1 MAFIYNLSDTWN
13 DAATTWNGIK
23 LAVTNTGSSASSN
36 LLNLTVTGATTASFV
51 VDKSGNLALNGTV
64 NKVTITA
71 PATAATLT
79 LADNSTFITSGAYSS
94 TFTFS
99 GTTTLTFPTSGTV
112 TALGNTTTGSGA
124 IVLATG
130 PSITLTNATGLPL
143 ATGVTGTLPI
153 ANGGTGQTTANAAF
167 NALVPSQGGN
177 NGKYLT
183 TDGSNTSWATNPLGT
198 VTSVD
203 VSGGSTGLSFS
214 GGPITTSGT
223 ITMAG
228 TLAAA
233 NGGTGLTSLGTGI
246 ATWLGTP
253 SSANLAAAVTDE
265 TGSGPLVFATSP
277 TFTSQVTFGTASS
290 TRGTLVL
297 ANTSANTVTLQ
308 SSNTTAANY
317 TLTFPAAAP
326 VNGYYLQTD
335 TNGVLSWAAGG
346 GGGGGSPGGST
357 TQVQYNNAGAFGGMP
372 GFTFDGT
379 ATVSLGVASTTSG
392 SLKLYNSA
400 SANSVSIASGNNTAS
415 WTMTLP
421 VDDGSNGQLLQTDGS
436 GNLSWYTNTATGDV
450 VGPASATDNAIARFD
465 GTTGKLIQN
474 SAVTVADTTGDI
486 TGGKYNGLTISTTT
500 GTFTIANGKTL
511 AVDNTLTFVGTDAS
525 TVSFGAG
532 GTVAYT
538 GGTLAQFASTTSAQ
552 LAGVISDETGSG
564 SLVFATSPTLTTPIL
579 GTPTSGNL
587 SNCTNIPVNQATG
600 TLAVANGGTG
610 ITSFGTG
617 VATWLGTPSSANLA
631 SAVTDET
638 GSGSLVFATSPTLT
652 TPRLAGSSSGY
663 TSFASANSSATN
675 YTATFPAENMTVGFR
690 NIPAVGTKTGSYTL
704 DLPDVGKYVQ
714 VGSGGSITI
723 PNSTFAEGDVVSI
736 FNNTS
741 GNITLTCSI
750 TTAYIAGTDSDKATM
765 TLATRGVATVLF
777 ISGTICVVSGNVT

>member
-1 MAFIYNLSDTWN
+1 MAFIYNLTDTWN

-23 LAVTNTGSSASSN
+23 LAVTNSGSDASSK

-64 NKVTITA
+64 NKITMTA
-71 PATAATLT
+71 PATSATLT
-79 LADNSTFITSGAYSS
+79 LADGSTFATSGAYSS
-94 TFTFS
+94 TFTFT
-99 GTTTLTFPTSGTV
+99 GATTLTFPTSGTV
-112 TALGNTTTGSGA
+112 TALGNTTTGSGD

-130 PSITLTNATGLPL
+130 PTITLTNATGLPL
-143 ATGVTGTLPI
+143 STGVTGTLAI

-167 NALVPSQGGN
+167 NALVPSQTGN

-233 NGGTGLTSLGTGI
+233 NGGTGLTSLGSGV

-265 TGSGPLVFATSP
+265 TGSGALVFATDPVFPSDI
-277 TFTSQVTFGTASS
+277 TVGTASS
-290 TRGTLVL
+290 AQGELIL
-297 ANTSANTVTLQ
+297 ANTSANTVKLR

-335 TNGVLSWAAGG
+335 TNGILSWAAGG
-346 GGGGGSPGGST
+346 GGGGGSPGGSN
-357 TQVQYNNAGAFGGMP
+357 TQIQYNNAGAFGGSP
-372 GFTFDGT
+372 DFTFVNGSGN
-379 ATVSLGVASTTSG
+379 ATVTLGVGSSTTGKLTLAQSSTANTVTIQSG
-392 SLKLYNSA
+392 A
-400 SANSVSIASGNNTAS
+400 NTAS

-421 VDDGSNGQLLQTDGS
+421 VDDGNNGQLLQTDGS

-638 GSGSLVFATSPTLT
+638 GSGSLVFGTSPTLSNPTVTNYVETYYNIGTVTSTVTLNLANGTFQNLTLTSATALTVTMPTATAGKSFILIVRQPASGTAT
-652 TPRLAGSSSGY
+652 TVTFTGVKWPASTAPTITATLSRADILSFFSDGTNWYGSSVQ
-663 TSFASANSSATN
+663 N
-675 YTATFPAENMTVGFR
+675 YTP
-690 NIPAVGTKTGSYTL
+690 
-704 DLPDVGKYVQ
+704 
-714 VGSGGSITI
+714 
-723 PNSTFAEGDVVSI
+723 
-736 FNNTS
+736 
-741 GNITLTCSI
+741 
-750 TTAYIAGTDSDKATM
+750 
-765 TLATRGVATVLF
+765 
-777 ISGTICVVSGNVT
+777 